1 MRLCLLLLA
10 RFIPPRR
17 PPDFRSKIPRLVM
30 KIITQRGLNTRMLFS
45 IGLPVLA
52 GLTLLIALTTVRVVQ
67 SARQEAF
74 ALSRA
79 QAGAIGATLGLKL
92 DRAINTARTLAE
104 SFEGIV
110 AEGHPSRAQADAMLR
125 GSLEANPNYIGIWTC
140 WEPDAFD
147 GRDRE
152 YANQPGHDATGRYI
166 SYWNRGSGR
175 IIVEPLVDYTQPG
188 AGDYYL
194 LAKRNDRETVLEPYL
209 YKVAGRDVLMTSL
222 VVPVH
227 AADGRFVGVV
237 GVDLPLEDLGAEIAR
252 IKVGES
258 GYAALVS
265 NGGLY
270 AAHPNSTRL
279 GKPMKESDSWV
290 EPFLGN
296 LKKGEAFETDSFSR
310 TLNDMTFRF
319 GVPVRIGAATTPWAV
334 SITISEG
341 EVLAGA
347 RALRN
352 TIVVTGAAVLVAVLV
367 IVWWIARSISRPVR
381 AIALQLDAGA
391 DEVTAASGQVSSAGQ
406 TLAAGASEQ
415 AASLEETSSSLVELS
430 SMTKRNAEHAATAKA
445 LAADTRAAADAGTV
459 DMQQMSAAMADL
471 QKASASVASI
481 VKTIDEIAFQTN
493 ILALNAAVEAA
504 RAGEAGAGFAVVAEE
519 VRNLAQRSASAAKET
534 AATISEAVRMSQLG
548 TGISGKVATG
558 FAGIVD
564 RTRRLDTLVAE
575 IATACHEQ
583 NEGIVQINTAVTQMD
598 KVTQGNA
605 AGAEENSAAAE
616 ELNAQAVTLKSC
628 VSELLHIVNG
638 RSAGSG
644 SVVTPVIR
652 SARPSTAAP
661 RATFRPAAPA
671 AGDFFQDIPA
681 APAST
686 AKRPF
691 HASA

>member
-1 MRLCLLLLA
+1 
-10 RFIPPRR
+10 
-17 PPDFRSKIPRLVM
+17 M
-30 KIITQRGLNTRMLFS
+30 KIITQRGLNTRMLVT
-45 IGLPVLA
+45 IGVPVFA
-52 GLTLLIALTTVRVVQ
+52 GLTLLIAVTTVRVVQ

-79 QAGAIGATLGLKL
+79 EAAAIGAKIGMQL
-92 DRAINTARTLAE
+92 DHAIGTARTLAE

-125 GSLEANPNYIGIWTC
+125 GNLEANPNYIGIWTC
-140 WEPDAFD
+140 WEPNAFD

-152 YANQPGHDATGRYI
+152 YVNQPGHDATGRYI
-166 SYWNRGSGR
+166 AYWNRGSGK
-175 IIVEPLVDYTQPG
+175 IIQEPLVDYTQPG

-194 LAKRNDRETVLEPYL
+194 LAKRENHETVLEPFV
-209 YKVAGRDVLMTSL
+209 YKVAGREVLMTSL

-227 AADGRFVGVV
+227 AADGRFIGTV
-237 GVDLPLEDLGAEIAR
+237 GVDLPLDELGAEVAK
-252 IKVGES
+252 IKIGET
-258 GYAALVS
+258 GYATLAS

-270 AAHPNSTRL
+270 AAHANAARL
-279 GKPMKESDSWV
+279 GKPIKESDPWI

-296 LKKGEAFETDSFSR
+296 LKRGEAYETENFST
-310 TLNDMTFRF
+310 TLDDITFRF
-319 GVPVRIGAATTPWAV
+319 GVPVRIGEATTPWSV
-334 SITISEG
+334 NITIRED

-347 RALRN
+347 NALRN
-352 TIVVTGAAVLVAVLV
+352 AVMVTGVTVLAAVLVV
-367 IVWWIARSISRPVR
+367 VWWIARGISRPVH
-381 AIALQLDAGA
+381 AIALQLGAGA
-391 DEVTAASGQVSSAGQ
+391 DEVTAASSQVSSAGQ
-406 TLAAGASEQ
+406 SLAAGASEQ

-445 LAADTRAAADAGTV
+445 LAADTRIAADAGTV
-459 DMQQMSAAMADL
+459 DMQQMSTAMSDL

-519 VRNLAQRSASAAKET
+519 VRSLAQRSASAAKET
-534 AATISEAVRMSQLG
+534 AATINEAVRMSELG
-548 TGISGKVATG
+548 TRISGKVATG
-558 FAGIVD
+558 FADIVE

-583 NEGIVQINTAVTQMD
+583 NEGIVQINSAVTQMD

-605 AGAEENSAAAE
+605 ASAEENSAAAE

-628 VSELLHIVNG
+628 VNELLHIVNG
-638 RSAGSG
+638 RNSGSG
-644 SVVTPVIR
+644 PATRSDSRGGR
-652 SARPSTAAP
+652 SAAMAPRAAP
-661 RATFRPAAPA
+661 RPAVPT

-681 APAST
+681 APANT
-686 AKRPF
+686 AKRSN
-691 HASA
+691 HASV